1 MRGRERG
8 KKEEEKRGGGE
19 KRRERGGEGEKRDKK
34 EREGVIHTNNIL
46 RITSFMSRISTLFEY
61 NMNNLLFPLPGPN
74 FIFFISD
81 FGVSIY
87 LRERRGDTVDEYMN
101 THMHAYH

>member
-1 MRGRERG
+1 M
-8 KKEEEKRGGGE
+8 
-19 KRRERGGEGEKRDKK
+19 
-34 EREGVIHTNNIL
+34 IHTNNIL

-87 LRERRGDTVDEYMN
+87 LKGEERGYCG
-101 THMHAYH
+101 